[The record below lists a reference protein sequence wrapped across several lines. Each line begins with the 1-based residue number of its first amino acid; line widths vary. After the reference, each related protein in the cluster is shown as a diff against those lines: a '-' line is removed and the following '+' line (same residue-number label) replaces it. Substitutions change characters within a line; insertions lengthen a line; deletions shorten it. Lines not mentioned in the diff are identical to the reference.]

1 MSIINLQKAMLVKVA
16 EALGDMLSE
25 VVFVGGCTTGLLVT
39 DDFTKEQIRYTDDV
53 DLIVNIASY
62 AAWAQLQV
70 QLRQKGFKESM
81 DEPVICRM
89 LLGELQVDFM
99 PIDDSILG
107 FSNRWYKPALDTA
120 EPYVLNEQLSIFLVK
135 PEYFIGTKLE
145 AYKGRGKGDALASHD
160 IEDLLNIFDGRA
172 AIVSE
177 LNAAPEALKKYI
189 QTELNALLEDE
200 NFEYAIQSTAHN
212 DSSREA
218 LIYERIE
225 QVINEQ

>member
-1 MSIINLQKAMLVKVA
+1 
-16 EALGDMLSE
+16 
-25 VVFVGGCTTGLLVT
+25 
-39 DDFTKEQIRYTDDV
+39 
-53 DLIVNIASY
+53 
-62 AAWAQLQV
+62 
-70 QLRQKGFKESM
+70 
-81 DEPVICRM
+81 
-89 LLGELQVDFM
+89 
-99 PIDDSILG
+99 
-107 FSNRWYKPALDTA
+107 
-120 EPYVLNEQLSIFLVK
+120 LVK

-145 AYKGRGKGDALASHD
+145 AYKGRGNGDALASHD

-200 NFEYAIQSTAHN
+200 NFEYAIQSTANN